1 MANSF
6 TTQVI
11 VDGPRN
17 LIVKATA
24 ILTTSDLAATQAVI
38 PASSMQL
45 YTNVPPL
52 VTLNYIDYSISDQLE
67 VQVSWGLAGGAGPGQ
82 ILMPLAGR
90 GRMCFDDFKGIPN
103 NQSPTDG
110 SIWVQ
115 TTGWSSGTQIFT
127 LIFETQKTGQI
138 GVGVR

>member
-17 LIVKATA
+17 LIVKATGV
-24 ILTTSDLAATQAVI
+24 LDTSNLAATQAVV
-38 PASSMQL
+38 PATSMKL
-45 YTNVPPL
+45 YTNIPPDVRL
-52 VTLNYIDYSISDQLE
+52 DHIDYSISDQLT
-67 VQVSWGLAGGAGPGQ
+67 VQLFWGTASNSPGA
-82 ILMPLAGR
+82 IIMPLAGR
-90 GRMCFDDFKGIPN
+90 GRMSFEYFKGIPN

-115 TTGWSSGTQIFT
+115 TTGWTSGTQIFD
-127 LIFETQKTGQI
+127 LIFECEKYGQI
-138 GVGVR
+138 GVGVQ

>member
-24 ILTTSDLAATQAVI
+24 VLTTSDLAATQAVI
-38 PASSMQL
+38 PVNSMKL
-45 YTNVPPL
+45 YTNVPPFVRL
-52 VTLNYIDYSISDQLE
+52 DHIDYSISDQLT
-67 VQVSWGLAGGAGPGQ
+67 VQLFWGTASSTPGQ
-82 ILMPLAGR
+82 IIMPLAGR
-90 GRMCFDDFKGIPN
+90 GRMSFEYFKGIPN

-115 TTGWSSGTQIFT
+115 TVGWTSGTQVLD
-127 LIFETQKTGQI
+127 LIFECEKYGQI
-138 GVGVR
+138 GVGVQ